1 MRHAHPGIGVA
12 MVLAAAALWGT
23 TGTAQSLAGG
33 GLSAAWFGALR
44 LAVAAIF
51 FALYAWATLPRDRQ
65 GRGASRLPLAPVL
78 AAGLCMAVYNLAFFA
93 GVRQTGVA
101 LGTAVALGSGPLW
114 AGLLQAVVTRQL
126 PATTW
131 WLGTGVA
138 IAGGALMTLAGGT
151 GATEASAWGI
161 ALCLASGLSY
171 AGYSLLN
178 KSLVHS
184 APAASVTL
192 RVFAFAALLALP
204 AAWID
209 SGGAPALS
217 VRDLVAVVYVG
228 VVTAGVAYLLFSHA
242 LRHISAATG
251 VTLALGEPVVAF
263 VLAILVVGEQP
274 APIAFGG
281 LLLVI
286 AGVWLVVRAELRAG
300 EGAQASTSNL
310 RRIQES

>member
-1 MRHAHPGIGVA
+1 MRQAHPGIGVA

-33 GLSAAWFGALR
+33 GLPAAWFGTLR
-44 LAVAAIF
+44 LVVAALF
-51 FALYAWATLPRDRQ
+51 FALYAWATLPRGRAGQ
-65 GRGASRLPLAPVL
+65 GAARLPLAPVL

-114 AGLLQAVVTRQL
+114 AGMLQAVVTRQL
-126 PATTW
+126 PAASW

-151 GATEASAWGI
+151 GATTASAWGI

-171 AGYSLLN
+171 AAYSLLN
-178 KSLVHS
+178 KSLVHG

-204 AAWID
+204 TAWID
-209 SGGAPALS
+209 SGGAPMLS
-217 VRDLVAVVYVG
+217 MRDLVAVGYVG

-263 VLAILVVGEQP
+263 MLAILVVGERP

-286 AGVWLVVRAELRAG
+286 AGVLVVVRAELRA
-300 EGAQASTSNL
+300 ASGIRPVVL
-310 RRIQES
+310 GQPQ